1 MFSQDDYRWMNRAL
15 ELARRGRYTT
25 APNPCVGA
33 VLVKAGVVVGE
44 GWHQRA
50 GEPHAE
56 VYALHAAGEEARGA
70 TAYVTLE
77 PCSHHGRTPPC
88 AEALI
93 KAGVTR
99 VVAAMVD
106 PNPQVGGRGLRML
119 SEAGIKADFGLLS
132 AEAEALNPGF
142 FKRMRTA
149 FPLVTVKLGASLD
162 GRTAMASG
170 ESQWITGPLARAD
183 VQRLRARHDAVLSS
197 AETVLADGASLNVR
211 WDELP
216 PSVKAVYPKE
226 ALRQPLRVIVDSQ
239 NRLTPDL
246 PLFQSADPVLLARH
260 KAAGDWPEWVQQ
272 LELPLLD
279 GKLDLVSLFMLLA
292 KQHSINSVLVEAGP
306 RLCGA
311 LLTKG
316 LVDELVLY
324 QAPKLLGDEGRGLFH
339 LPELTRLFQ
348 APKLNLKDVRLVGQ
362 DIRITAKIA

>member
-1 MFSQDDYRWMNRAL
+1 MNRAL

-44 GWHQRA
+44 GWHKRA

-56 VYALHAAGEEARGA
+56 IYALHEAGDEARGA

-99 VVAAMVD
+99 VVAMVD
-106 PNPQVGGRGLRML
+106 PNPEVGGRGLRML
-119 SEAGIKADFGLLS
+119 SEAGIKTDFGLLS
-132 AEAEALNPGF
+132 SEAEALNPGF

-183 VQRLRARHDAVLSS
+183 VQRLRAGHDAVLSS
-197 AETVLADGASLNVR
+197 AETVLADGASLTVR

-216 PSVKAVYPKE
+216 PSLKATYAKE
-226 ALRQPLRVIVDSQ
+226 TLRQPLRVIVDSR

-246 PLFQSADPVLLARH
+246 PLFQSTGPVLLARH

-292 KQHSINSVLVEAGP
+292 KRNINSVLVEAGP

-311 LLTKG
+311 LLDKG

-324 QAPKLLGDEGRGLFH
+324 QAPKLMGDEGRGLFH
-339 LPELTRLFQ
+339 LPALTRLFQ
-348 APKLNLKDVRLVGQ
+348 APKLCIKDVRLVGQ
-362 DIRITAKIA
+362 DIRITARIA

>member
-1 MFSQDDYRWMNRAL
+1 MFSQDDYQWMSRAL

-119 SEAGIKADFGLLS
+119 SEAGIKTDFGLLA

-149 FPLVTVKLGASLD
+149 FPQVTVKLGASLD

-170 ESQWITGPLARAD
+170 ESQWITSPEARRD
-183 VQRLRARHDAVLSS
+183 VQRVRARHDAVLSS
-197 AETVLADGASLNVR
+197 AETVRTA
-211 WDELP
+211 
-216 PSVKAVYPKE
+216 
-226 ALRQPLRVIVDSQ
+226 PLRTSIASTSAPPRMTSPPAVAAILVMR
-239 NRLTPDL
+239 RLT
-246 PLFQSADPVLLARH
+246 
-260 KAAGDWPEWVQQ
+260 
-272 LELPLLD
+272 
-279 GKLDLVSLFMLLA
+279 GKLRTGLASSPSAMRYTASRGGSTSKRSAPRRTGFCTVYSSLPSALTASDCTVFTVTSPSDWRAENTSLQVSSS
-292 KQHSINSVLVEAGP
+292 KP
-306 RLCGA
+306 
-311 LLTKG
+311 
-316 LVDELVLY
+316 
-324 QAPKLLGDEGRGLFH
+324 
-339 LPELTRLFQ
+339 
-348 APKLNLKDVRLVGQ
+348 
-362 DIRITAKIA
+362 